1 MIQTCFESTFNLDLK
16 LGLKFKLFKMT
27 KKTTKKAV
35 KKAPVKKAAK
45 KATKTATKKAPKTVA
60 KKPVKKAAKP
70 TAKRTGAKK
79 KIATKTTIA
88 ARVDVGFGNNLYIRG
103 EGAGLSWDVG
113 ILMRNLSPY
122 EWAWETKSSDKPIEY
137 KLLINDE
144 LWANGENQF
153 AQPDE
158 TAITAPTFNWL

>member
-1 MIQTCFESTFNLDLK
+1 
-16 LGLKFKLFKMT
+16 MT

-45 KATKTATKKAPKTVA
+45 KA
-60 KKPVKKAAKP
+60 VKKAAKP
-70 TAKRTGAKK
+70 DAKK
-79 KIATKTTIA
+79 KATKTTIA

-122 EWAWETKSSDKPIEY
+122 EWAWESKYSDEPIEY

-144 LWANGENQF
+144 LWANGGNQF

>member
-1 MIQTCFESTFNLDLK
+1 
-16 LGLKFKLFKMT
+16 MT
-27 KKTTKKAV
+27 KKTTKKVV
-35 KKAPVKKAAK
+35 KKAPVKK
-45 KATKTATKKAPKTVA
+45 VA
-60 KKPVKKAAKP
+60 KKAAKTIVKKAVKKASKP
-70 TAKRTGAKK
+70 AARKASAKK

-144 LWANGENQF
+144 LRANGENQF
-153 AQPDE
+153 AQTDE
-158 TAITAPTFNWL
+158 TSITAPTFNWL

>member
-1 MIQTCFESTFNLDLK
+1 MIQNSIELTLYLSLK

-45 KATKTATKKAPKTVA
+45 KA
-60 KKPVKKAAKP
+60 VKKAAKP
-70 TAKRTGAKK
+70 AAKKTGGKK
-79 KIATKTTIA
+79 KIAAKTTIA

-122 EWAWETKSSDKPIEY
+122 EWAWETKSSDKTIEY

-153 AQPDE
+153 AQRDE
-158 TAITAPTFNWL
+158 TAITAPTFNWI

>member
-1 MIQTCFESTFNLDLK
+1 
-16 LGLKFKLFKMT
+16 MT

-35 KKAPVKKAAK
+35 KKVPTKKAVK
-45 KATKTATKKAPKTVA
+45 KATKKVAAKATKTVTKKATKKATKSVA
-60 KKPVKKAAKP
+60 TKPRV
-70 TAKRTGAKK
+70 KK
-79 KIATKTTIA
+79 KIASKTTIA

-122 EWAWETKSSDKPIEY
+122 EWAWETKSNDKPIEY

-144 LWANGENQF
+144 IWANGENQF
-153 AQPDE
+153 AQSDE
-158 TAITAPTFNWL
+158 TSITAPTFNWL

>member
-1 MIQTCFESTFNLDLK
+1 
-16 LGLKFKLFKMT
+16 MT

-35 KKAPVKKAAK
+35 KKVPAKKAVKKATKKVAK
-45 KATKTATKKAPKTVA
+45 KATKKVAAKATKTVTKKATKKATKSVA
-60 KKPVKKAAKP
+60 TKP
-70 TAKRTGAKK
+70 RAKK

-122 EWAWETKSSDKPIEY
+122 EWAWETKSNDKPIEY

-144 LWANGENQF
+144 IWANGENQF
-153 AQPDE
+153 AQSDE
-158 TAITAPTFNWL
+158 TSITAPTFNWL

>member
-1 MIQTCFESTFNLDLK
+1 MIQTIVKLTFNLDLK

-60 KKPVKKAAKP
+60 KKTVKKAAK
-70 TAKRTGAKK
+70 KTGAKK

>member
-1 MIQTCFESTFNLDLK
+1 
-16 LGLKFKLFKMT
+16 MT

-60 KKPVKKAAKP
+60 KKTVKKTVKKAAKP
-70 TAKRTGAKK
+70 AAKKTGAKK

>member
-1 MIQTCFESTFNLDLK
+1 
-16 LGLKFKLFKMT
+16 MT

-45 KATKTATKKAPKTVA
+45 KAIKTATKKVAKTVA
-60 KKPVKKAAKP
+60 KKAVKKATKTVAKK
-70 TAKRTGAKK
+70 ARAKK

-103 EGAGLSWDVG
+103 DGAGLSWDVG

-122 EWAWETKSSDKPIEY
+122 EWAWETKTADKPIEY

-144 LWANGENQF
+144 IWANGENQF
-153 AQPDE
+153 AQSDE
-158 TAITAPTFNWL
+158 TSITAPTFNWL

>member
-1 MIQTCFESTFNLDLK
+1 MIQTDVEFTFNLDLK

-60 KKPVKKAAKP
+60 KKTVKKAAK
-70 TAKRTGAKK
+70 KTGAKK